1 MKGSDKKIELKGYDD
16 IFTPDAATATGE
28 QVREIAVDQLFPFK
42 NHPFKVLD
50 DQAML
55 DTVQSIKEHGVLVPA
70 IARPRPEGG

>member
-1 MKGSDKKIELKGYDD
+1 LKGSDKKIELKGYDD

-50 DQAML
+50 DQAIRL
-55 DTVQSIKEHGVLVPA
+55 RRKWHISRRCVRLIC
-70 IARPRPEGG
+70 